1 MKKKLFRLLI
11 CLMGFACL
19 FVGLNVDAADGYMYS
34 SDGKLIESSVG
45 LTVTSDG
52 IYGVLSD
59 AWNGFTEDNAVTD
72 FNSPSD
78 MCLYTDPVSGKETLY
93 VVDSDSNKLFVFDG
107 SIRYQETISSFPLD
121 PSLIDGAVVY
131 KFSGATRNA
140 VINAL
145 NAAECEYSEIT
156 QDEKGNVSVY
166 TTKVDKDKVKNTLV
180 NALGI
185 TNFEED
191 GKQLYKEA
199 ELAKINTRVVSG
211 SSASK
216 GKLWTNDA
224 RNAYSS
230 EQTVPEV
237 ECLGLAGVYR
247 NRRPLKDAEGVNV
260 LDENGETV
268 YQDVL
273 YLCDKT
279 NMQVLLLNP
288 ETYEVI
294 QVISAPEGVDF
305 ADKFFPSKIVT
316 DVTGRVYLICE
327 GVYEGILLMS
337 YQGEFMRMVGVNYT
351 TLSVWDAIKRNF
363 KTEEQLKQE
372 VTILQ
377 TTFNN
382 LTIDSKGFLYTV
394 SSAVTNADGTV
405 SDEAMIKRINQANT
419 DVLKRNGYSKPK
431 GDLITIKTGAQAG
444 GSNFMSIAI
453 NEYGVYTVADS
464 KHNRL
469 FTYDNEGNLLYIS
482 GGKGSQVTDISN
494 ATAIAYQG
502 ENILVLDKGS
512 KCIMRFEPTDFARS
526 INRAVQYEFIGDATA
541 AAEEWQNVISANP
554 AYELAYVGVGKK
566 LYSEGRYQEAMLQF
580 EKGADVAYY
589 SRAYK
594 MYRDDLIKKYFPA
607 VFVGILVLI
616 VVRYVFKIRKK
627 LKNRKAYDD
636 GDFL

>member
-1 MKKKLFRLLI
+1 MKMKKRVFRLLI
-11 CLMGFACL
+11 CLMGFVCL
-19 FVGLNVDAADGYMYS
+19 FAGLNVDAADGYMYS
-34 SDGKLIESSVG
+34 SDGKIIECSVG
-45 LTVTSDG
+45 MTVTNDG
-52 IYGVLSD
+52 IYGILSD
-59 AWNGFTEDNAVTD
+59 AWKGFTKDNEITD

-78 MCLYTDPVSGKETLY
+78 MCLYTDPITKEQTLY
-93 VVDSDSNKLFVFDG
+93 VVDSSSNKLFVFDG
-107 SIRYQETISSFPLD
+107 SIRYKETVSSFPLHK
-121 PSLIDGAVVY
+121 SLI
-131 KFSGATRNA
+131 
-140 VINAL
+140 
-145 NAAECEYSEIT
+145 
-156 QDEKGNVSVY
+156 EKGLDEEG
-166 TTKVDKDKVKNTLV
+166 KVILNEVGLD
-180 NALGI
+180 
-185 TNFEED
+185 
-191 GKQLYKEA
+191 
-199 ELAKINTRVVSG
+199 KINTRIVSG

-216 GKLWTNDA
+216 GKLWDA
-224 RNAYSS
+224 AARSAYLDS
-230 EQTVPEV
+230 QKVPEV
-237 ECLGLAGVYR
+237 ECLGLSGVYR
-247 NRRPLKDAEGVNV
+247 AQRPVKDENGKNI

-268 YQDVL
+268 LQDVI

-279 NMQVLLLNP
+279 NMQVLLLNA

-294 QVISAPEGVDF
+294 QVISVPVGADF
-305 ADKFFPSKIVT
+305 ADKFLPSKIVT
-316 DVTGRVYLICE
+316 DVTGRAYLICE

-337 YQGEFMRMVGVNYT
+337 YQGDFMRMVGVNYT
-351 TLSVWDAIKRNF
+351 TLSFWDAIKRNF

-394 SSAVTNADGTV
+394 SSAVTNADGTTNND
-405 SDEAMIKRINQANT
+405 SMIKRINQANT
-419 DVLKRNGYSKPK
+419 DVLKRNGYNKPK
-431 GDLITIKTGAQAG
+431 GDLITIKTGNNAG
-444 GSNFMSIAI
+444 GSNFIAIAI

-482 GGKGSQVTDISN
+482 GGTGSQVTDISN

-502 ENILVLDKGS
+502 ENILVLDKGN

-526 INRAVQYEFIGDATA
+526 INKAVEYEYIGDAISA
-541 AAEEWQNVISANP
+541 ADQWQNVINSNP

-607 VFVGILVLI
+607 AFGIILALI
-616 VVRYVFKIRKK
+616 VLRIVLKIRKK
-627 LKNRKAYDD
+627 IKNRKAYDD

>member
-11 CLMGFACL
+11 CIMGFVCL
-19 FVGLNVDAADGYMYS
+19 FAGLNVDAADGYMYS
-34 SDGKLIESSVG
+34 SEGKLIECSVG
-45 LTVTSDG
+45 LTVTNDG

-59 AWNGFTEDNAVTD
+59 AWAGFTTDNSVND

-78 MCLYTDPVSGKETLY
+78 MCLYTDPKTGEQTLY
-93 VVDSDSNKLFVFDG
+93 VVDSSSNKLFIFDG
-107 SIRYQETISSFPLD
+107 SIRYQKTVASFPLSK
-121 PSLIDGAVVY
+121 SLI
-131 KFSGATRNA
+131 
-140 VINAL
+140 
-145 NAAECEYSEIT
+145 
-156 QDEKGNVSVY
+156 EKG
-166 TTKVDKDKVKNTLV
+166 VD
-180 NALGI
+180 
-185 TNFEED
+185 ED
-191 GKQLYKEA
+191 GKIIFNE
-199 ELAKINTRVVSG
+199 EGLAKINTKVTSG
-211 SSASK
+211 SSNVK
-216 GKLWTNDA
+216 GKLWDADA
-224 RNAYSS
+224 RNAYDVVAPN
-230 EQTVPEV
+230 TPVVPEI
-237 ECLGLAGVYR
+237 ECLGLSGVYR
-247 NRRPLKDAEGVNV
+247 AQRPLKDAEGKNI
-260 LDENGETV
+260 LDDNGETLL
-268 YQDVL
+268 QDVL

-279 NMQVLLLNP
+279 NMQVLLVNP
-288 ETYEVI
+288 ETFEVF
-294 QVISAPEGVDF
+294 QVISVPEGVDF
-305 ADKFFPSKIVT
+305 ADKFFPSKIVI

-327 GVYEGILLMS
+327 GVYEGILLIS

-394 SSAVTNADGTV
+394 SSAVTNADGTTN
-405 SDEAMIKRINQANT
+405 DTQMIKRINQANT
-419 DVLKRNGYSKPK
+419 DVLKRNGYNPPK
-431 GDLITIKTGAQAG
+431 GDLITIKTGSKAG
-444 GSNFMSIAI
+444 GSNFIAIAI

-482 GGKGSQVTDISN
+482 GGNGNQVTDISN

-502 ENILVLDKGS
+502 ENILVLDKGN

-526 INRAVQYEFIGDATA
+526 INKAVEFEFIGDAVSA
-541 AAEEWQNVISANP
+541 ADQWQNVINANP

-580 EKGADVAYY
+580 EKGSDVAYY

-607 VFVGILVLI
+607 VFVGLLVLI
-616 VVRYVFKIRKK
+616 VVRFALKIRKK
-627 LKNRKAYDD
+627 MKNRKAYDD

>member
-11 CLMGFACL
+11 CIMGFVCL
-19 FVGLNVDAADGYMYS
+19 FAGLNVDAADGYMYS
-34 SDGKLIESSVG
+34 SEGKLIECSVG
-45 LTVTSDG
+45 LTVTNDG

-59 AWNGFTEDNAVTD
+59 AWAGFTTDNSVND

-78 MCLYTDPVSGKETLY
+78 MCLYTDPKTGEQTLY
-93 VVDSDSNKLFVFDG
+93 VVDSSSNKLFIFDG
-107 SIRYQETISSFPLD
+107 SIRYQKTVASFPLSK
-121 PSLIDGAVVY
+121 SLI
-131 KFSGATRNA
+131 
-140 VINAL
+140 
-145 NAAECEYSEIT
+145 
-156 QDEKGNVSVY
+156 EKG
-166 TTKVDKDKVKNTLV
+166 VD
-180 NALGI
+180 
-185 TNFEED
+185 ED
-191 GKQLYKEA
+191 GKIIFNE
-199 ELAKINTRVVSG
+199 EGLAKINTKVTNG
-211 SSASK
+211 SSNVK
-216 GKLWTNDA
+216 GKLWDADA
-224 RNAYSS
+224 RNAYDVVAPN
-230 EQTVPEV
+230 TPVVPEI
-237 ECLGLAGVYR
+237 ECLGLSGVYR
-247 NRRPLKDAEGVNV
+247 AQRPLKDAEGKNI
-260 LDENGETV
+260 LDDNGETLL
-268 YQDVL
+268 QDVL

-279 NMQVLLLNP
+279 NMQVLLVNP
-288 ETYEVI
+288 ETFEVF
-294 QVISAPEGVDF
+294 QVISVPEGVDF
-305 ADKFFPSKIVT
+305 ADKFFPSKIVI

-327 GVYEGILLMS
+327 GVYEGILLIS

-394 SSAVTNADGTV
+394 SSAVTNADGTTN
-405 SDEAMIKRINQANT
+405 DTQMIKRINQANT
-419 DVLKRNGYSKPK
+419 DVLKRNGYNPPK
-431 GDLITIKTGAQAG
+431 GDLITIKTGSKAG
-444 GSNFMSIAI
+444 GSNFIAIAI

-482 GGKGSQVTDISN
+482 GGNGNQVTDISN
-494 ATAIAYQG
+494 ATAITYQG
-502 ENILVLDKGS
+502 ENILVLDKGN

-526 INRAVQYEFIGDATA
+526 INKAVEFEFIGDAVSA
-541 AAEEWQNVISANP
+541 ADQWQNVINANP

-580 EKGADVAYY
+580 EKGSDVAYY

-607 VFVGILVLI
+607 VFVGLLVLI
-616 VVRYVFKIRKK
+616 VARFALKIRKK
-627 LKNRKAYDD
+627 MKNRKAYDD

>member
-11 CLMGFACL
+11 CIMGFVCL
-19 FVGLNVDAADGYMYS
+19 FAGLNVDAADGYMYS
-34 SDGKLIESSVG
+34 SEGKLIECSVG
-45 LTVTSDG
+45 LTVTNDG

-59 AWNGFTEDNAVTD
+59 AWAGFTTDNSVND

-78 MCLYTDPVSGKETLY
+78 MCLYTDPKTGEQTLY
-93 VVDSDSNKLFVFDG
+93 VVDSSSNKLFIFDG
-107 SIRYQETISSFPLD
+107 SIRYQKTVASFPLSK
-121 PSLIDGAVVY
+121 SLI
-131 KFSGATRNA
+131 
-140 VINAL
+140 
-145 NAAECEYSEIT
+145 
-156 QDEKGNVSVY
+156 EKG
-166 TTKVDKDKVKNTLV
+166 VD
-180 NALGI
+180 
-185 TNFEED
+185 ED
-191 GKQLYKEA
+191 GKIIFNE
-199 ELAKINTRVVSG
+199 EGLAKINTKVTSG
-211 SSASK
+211 SSNVK
-216 GKLWTNDA
+216 GKLWDADA
-224 RNAYSS
+224 RNAYDVVAPN
-230 EQTVPEV
+230 TPVVPEI
-237 ECLGLAGVYR
+237 ECLGLSGVYR
-247 NRRPLKDAEGVNV
+247 AQRPLKDAEGKNI
-260 LDENGETV
+260 LDDNGETLL
-268 YQDVL
+268 QDVL

-279 NMQVLLLNP
+279 NMQVLLVNP
-288 ETYEVI
+288 ETFEVF
-294 QVISAPEGVDF
+294 QVISVPEGVDF
-305 ADKFFPSKIVT
+305 ADKFFPSKIVI

-327 GVYEGILLMS
+327 GVYEGILLIS

-394 SSAVTNADGTV
+394 SSAVTNADGTTN
-405 SDEAMIKRINQANT
+405 DTQMIKRINQANT
-419 DVLKRNGYSKPK
+419 DVLKRNGYKPPK
-431 GDLITIKTGAQAG
+431 GDLITIKTGSKAG
-444 GSNFMSIAI
+444 GSNFIAIAI

-482 GGKGSQVTDISN
+482 GGNGNQVTDISN

-502 ENILVLDKGS
+502 ENILVLDKGN

-526 INRAVQYEFIGDATA
+526 INKAVEFEFIGDAVSA
-541 AAEEWQNVISANP
+541 ADQWQNVINANP

-580 EKGADVAYY
+580 EKGSDVAYY

-607 VFVGILVLI
+607 VFVGLLVLI
-616 VVRYVFKIRKK
+616 VVRFALKIRKK
-627 LKNRKAYDD
+627 MKNRKAYDD

>member
-11 CLMGFACL
+11 CIMGFVCL
-19 FVGLNVDAADGYMYS
+19 FAGLNVDAADGYMYS
-34 SDGKLIESSVG
+34 SEGKLIECSVG
-45 LTVTSDG
+45 LTVTNDG

-59 AWNGFTEDNAVTD
+59 AWAGFTTDNSVND

-78 MCLYTDPVSGKETLY
+78 MCLYTDPKTGEQTLY
-93 VVDSDSNKLFVFDG
+93 VVDSSSNKLFIFDG
-107 SIRYQETISSFPLD
+107 SIRYQKTVASFPLSK
-121 PSLIDGAVVY
+121 SLI
-131 KFSGATRNA
+131 
-140 VINAL
+140 
-145 NAAECEYSEIT
+145 
-156 QDEKGNVSVY
+156 EKG
-166 TTKVDKDKVKNTLV
+166 VD
-180 NALGI
+180 
-185 TNFEED
+185 ED
-191 GKQLYKEA
+191 GKIIFNE
-199 ELAKINTRVVSG
+199 EGLAKINTKVTNG
-211 SSASK
+211 SSNVK
-216 GKLWTNDA
+216 GKLWDADA
-224 RNAYSS
+224 RNAYDVVAPK
-230 EQTVPEV
+230 TPVVPEI
-237 ECLGLAGVYR
+237 ECLGLSGVYR
-247 NRRPLKDAEGVNV
+247 AQRPLKDAEGKNI
-260 LDENGETV
+260 LDDNGETLL
-268 YQDVL
+268 QDVL

-279 NMQVLLLNP
+279 NMQVLLVNP
-288 ETYEVI
+288 ETFEVF
-294 QVISAPEGVDF
+294 QVISVPEGVDF
-305 ADKFFPSKIVT
+305 ADKFFPSKIVI

-327 GVYEGILLMS
+327 GVYEGILLIS

-394 SSAVTNADGTV
+394 SSAVTNADGTTN
-405 SDEAMIKRINQANT
+405 DTQMIKRINQANT
-419 DVLKRNGYSKPK
+419 DVLKRNGYKPPK
-431 GDLITIKTGAQAG
+431 GDLITIKTGSKAG
-444 GSNFMSIAI
+444 GSNFIAIAI

-482 GGKGSQVTDISN
+482 GGNGNQVTDISN

-502 ENILVLDKGS
+502 ENILVLDKGN

-526 INRAVQYEFIGDATA
+526 INKAVEFEFIGDAVSA
-541 AAEEWQNVISANP
+541 ADQWQNVINANP

-580 EKGADVAYY
+580 EKGSDVAYY

-607 VFVGILVLI
+607 VFVGLLVLI
-616 VVRYVFKIRKK
+616 VVRFALKIRKK
-627 LKNRKAYDD
+627 MKNRKAYDD